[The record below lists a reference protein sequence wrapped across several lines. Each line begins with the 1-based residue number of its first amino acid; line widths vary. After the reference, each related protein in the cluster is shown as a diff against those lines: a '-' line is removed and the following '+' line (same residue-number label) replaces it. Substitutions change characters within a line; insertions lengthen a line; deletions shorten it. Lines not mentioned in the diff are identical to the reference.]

1 MIKNRLKYLAAF
13 ILGMALLFLTGCSTT
28 SEPELRVAATSVP
41 HGEILEFIK
50 PLLNKKGINLN
61 IVLIEDYNTP
71 NRALHDRE
79 VDANFFQ
86 HLPFLEAQK
95 RDFGYRL
102 SSIAK
107 VHLEPMALYSKK
119 FSIIDNLKMG
129 SLIAIP
135 SDPSNQARAL
145 NMLEQQKL
153 ITFKKTAQDPSI
165 LDIAKNENQIKFLEI
180 DSSLLA
186 RTLED
191 VDAAAITTNFAL
203 QAGLSPLKDTLAT
216 ENAQSSFVN
225 VLVVREGEQ
234 DRADIQAL
242 KEALTSP
249 DVKAFIEAHY
259 QGSIIPAF

>member
-1 MIKNRLKYLAAF
+1 MIKTFLKF
-13 ILGMALLFLTGCSTT
+13 IAPLFFGLVFLTGCTIS
-28 SEPELRVAATSVP
+28 SGPELKVAATSVP

-50 PLLNKKGINLN
+50 PLLKKDGINLN
-61 IVLIEDYNTP
+61 IVLVEDYNTP
-71 NRALHDRE
+71 NRALQDGE

-107 VHLEPMALYSKK
+107 IHLEPMALYSKK
-119 FSIIDNLKMG
+119 FSNIDELKMG
-129 SLIAIP
+129 SSVAIP

-145 NMLEQQKL
+145 KMLEQQKL
-153 ITFKKTAQDPSI
+153 ITLKKVDRDPSV
-165 LDIAKNENQIKFLEI
+165 LDIADNVQNIKFLEI
-180 DSSLLA
+180 DSSMLA

-203 QAGLSPLKDTLAT
+203 QAGLSPLKDSLAT

-225 VLVVREGEQ
+225 VLVVREGEEE
-234 DRADIQAL
+234 RADIQAL
-242 KEALTSP
+242 KKALTSP
-249 DVKAFIEAHY
+249 EVKTFIEEHY